1 MLSHQKLN
9 NMKKILTLLLAILTT
24 LTALAQASDALQ
36 LSGTVHD
43 ESRQPLQGAIVT
55 ALNSDSVRLAA
66 AVTDSTGGFAMSF
79 PKQNARLII
88 SLMGYDTRYLTV
100 TKENKKPLNI
110 MLKPAM
116 NMIGEVVVKG
126 RNMVRKDDKL
136 MIYLPEVNK
145 NNAYDGYSALK
156 TLNVIGLRVNMFDE
170 SVTTHGESTTL
181 CINGRAVGADEISTL
196 NPADIKRIDY
206 YQEED
211 LRHPGAGPV
220 IDFIMINR
228 DHGGTVYAKANHS
241 VNIGKG
247 NATLDV
253 KQYIGKS
260 ELNAQVSGAYS
271 RYMPERGSES
281 TTVMPFEDETVTKDV
296 YTLPSPLRNNSV
308 TGKLAFLHQ
317 WKTEKRDNI
326 FQAAAY
332 VKKAHSINNSVLVEE
347 YNSDATASYDRK
359 HRDNISPVA
368 QLYYESNTKNS
379 IMRAA
384 LKGSYNDINLSRD
397 YSSLINYN
405 SITNQDFYSLK
416 PSFTY
421 GRKIG
426 KRHVYGISL
435 DYEYNDIKT
444 QYIDNTQLTNTRMRY
459 GYGNLWLGDNLTII
473 PKVLKV
479 TLQMAGRMETVD
491 NGNESNTKFFFTPS
505 IFYRLSLEKGH
516 TINGRLNVGS
526 GRPNQSQYN
535 DMEQTIDK
543 YQRLHG
549 NPYLKT
555 PKVMG
560 GLVRYS
566 CDRKWGSFEI
576 ETEYELQKDHVYKA
590 VTLDNARS
598 LYIQSYKNGNSY
610 RKFRFTPSI
619 VINMFDGKLSWMNG
633 IEYTHVED
641 DISQVETI
649 NDLMYGTSI
658 SCNLKNFTARIDFN
672 TPGNHVYASIKTKS
686 HADLN
691 LSMAYAYR
699 KWHFTMSARNP
710 FYKVWSERDFHFGNY
725 VKTSRSYNPYTNYK
739 VFSIGANY
747 RISYGKKHKFKAVE
761 IDESEKSAILE

>member
-1 MLSHQKLN
+1 M
-9 NMKKILTLLLAILTT
+9 KILLTILLTT
-24 LTALAQASDALQ
+24 LTALHVFAQKT
-36 LSGTVHD
+36 LSGRVTD
-43 ESRQPLQGAIVT
+43 ASRQPLQGTIVT
-55 ALNSDSVRLAA
+55 ALNSDSVRLATT
-66 AVTDSTGGFAMSF
+66 VTDSVGGFTMSF
-79 PKQNARLII
+79 PNQDARLVV
-88 SLMGYDTRYLTV
+88 SLIGYDTRYLTV
-100 TKENKKPLNI
+100 AKEYKKPLNI
-110 MLKPAM
+110 ILKPLT
-116 NMIGEVVVKG
+116 NMIGEVLVKG
-126 RNMVRKDDKL
+126 RNIVRKDDKL
-136 MIYLPEVNK
+136 VIYLPDVNK
-145 NNAYDGYSALK
+145 KNAYDGYSALQ
-156 TLNVIGLRVNMFDE
+156 TLNIIGLRVNMFTE
-170 SVTTHGESTTL
+170 AVTTHGEPTTL
-181 CINGRAVGADEISTL
+181 CINGRVVEAEEISTL
-196 NPADIKRIDY
+196 NPIDIKRIDY

-211 LRHPGAGPV
+211 MRHPGSGPV

-228 DHGGTVYAKANHS
+228 DHGGTVFTKANHNL
-241 VNIGKG
+241 NIGKG
-247 NATLDV
+247 NATVDV

-260 ELNAQVSGAYS
+260 ELNAQISGAYS

-281 TTVMPFEDETVTKDV
+281 TTVMPLTDETITKEV
-296 YTLPSPLRNNSV
+296 YSLPSPLRNNSM
-308 TGKLAFLHQ
+308 TGKLSFLHQ
-317 WKTEKRDNI
+317 WKTEKRSNM
-326 FQAAAY
+326 FQTAAY
-332 VKKAHSINNSVLVEE
+332 IKKGHSINNSIMVEE
-347 YNSDATASYDRK
+347 YNRNATESYERK
-359 HRDNISPVA
+359 HRDNISPVV
-368 QLYYESNTKNS
+368 QMYYESNSQNN
-379 IMRAA
+379 ILRAE
-384 LKGSYNDINLSRD
+384 LKGSYNDIEQSRD
-397 YSSLINYN
+397 YNSLINYKA
-405 SITNQDFYSLK
+405 ITNQDFYTLK

-421 GRKIG
+421 AHKIG
-426 KRHVYGISL
+426 ERHLPTIKI
-435 DYEYNDIKT
+435 DYEYNDVKT
-444 QYIDNTQLTNTRMRY
+444 RYADNAQLTNTRMRY
-459 GYGNLWLGDNLTII
+459 GYGNLWLGDNFTII

-566 CDRKWGSFEI
+566 CDRKWGGFEI
-576 ETEYELQKDHVYKA
+576 ETEYEQQKDHVYKA

-633 IEYTHVED
+633 IEYTHVGD

-658 SCNLKNFTARIDFN
+658 SCNLKNFTAHIDFN
-672 TPGNHVYASIKTKS
+672 TPGKHVYAGIKTKS

-691 LSMAYAYR
+691 LSMAYVYR

-747 RISYGKKHKFKAVE
+747 RISYGKKHKFKTVE
-761 IDESEKSAILE
+761 IDETEQSAILE

>member
-1 MLSHQKLN
+1 
-9 NMKKILTLLLAILTT
+9 MKKLLTILLTILTT
-24 LTALAQASDALQ
+24 LAVSAQEANELQ
-36 LSGTVHD
+36 LSGKVTD
-43 ESRQPLQGAIVT
+43 EARQPLQGTVIT
-55 ALNSDSVRLAA
+55 ALNKDSVRLAA

-79 PKQNARLII
+79 PKQNARLVI
-88 SLMGYDTRYLTV
+88 SLVGYDTRYLTV
-100 TKENKKPLNI
+100 TKDNKKPLDI
-110 MLKPAM
+110 MLKPAV

-126 RNMVRKDDKL
+126 RNMVKKDDKL
-136 MIYLPEVNK
+136 MIYLPEQNK
-145 NNAYDGYSALK
+145 KNAYDGYSALK

-181 CINGRAVGADEISTL
+181 CINGRAAGADEISTL

-228 DHGGTVYAKANHS
+228 DHGGTVYAKANQN

-247 NATLDV
+247 NATVDV

-260 ELNAQVSGAYS
+260 ELNAQMSGAYS
-271 RYMPERGSES
+271 RYTPDRGSES
-281 TTVMPFEDETVTKDV
+281 TTVMPFDDETVTKDV

-317 WKTEKRDNI
+317 WKTDKRDNM

-332 VKKAHSINNSVLVEE
+332 VKKAHSINNSVMVEE

-384 LKGSYNDINLSRD
+384 LKGSYNNIEQSRD
-397 YSSLINYN
+397 YSSIINYN
-405 SITNQDFYSLK
+405 SVTNQDFYSLK

-426 KRHVYGISL
+426 KRHVYGISI

-444 QYIDNTQLTNTRMRY
+444 QYIDNAQLTNTRMKHS
-459 GYGNLWLGDNLTII
+459 YGNIYLNDNYTII

-479 TLQMAGRMETVD
+479 TIQMAGSMETVD
-491 NGNESNTKFFFTPS
+491 NGKENKTTFFFNPS
-505 IFYRLSLEKGH
+505 IFYRLTLAQKH
-516 TINGRLNVGS
+516 YINGRFNIGT
-526 GRPNQSQYN
+526 GRPNESQYN

-555 PKVMG
+555 PKFMG

-566 CDRKWGSFEI
+566 CDRKWGGFEI
-576 ETEYELQKDHVYKA
+576 ETEYEQQKDHVYKA

-633 IEYTHVED
+633 IEYIHVRD

-672 TPGNHVYASIKTKS
+672 TPGNHVYAGIKTKS

-710 FYKVWSERDFHFGNY
+710 FYKVWSERDFRFGDY
-725 VKTSRSYNPYTNYK
+725 VNTSRSYSPYTRDK
-739 VFSIGANY
+739 VFTIGANY
-747 RISYGKKHKFKAVE
+747 RISYGKKHKFKTVE
-761 IDESEKSAILE
+761 IDETEQSAILE

>member
-1 MLSHQKLN
+1 M
-9 NMKKILTLLLAILTT
+9 KILLTILLTT
-24 LTALAQASDALQ
+24 LTALHVFAQKT
-36 LSGTVHD
+36 LSGRVTD
-43 ESRQPLQGAIVT
+43 ASRQPLQGTIVT
-55 ALNSDSVRLAA
+55 ALNSDSVRLATT
-66 AVTDSTGGFAMSF
+66 VTDSVGGFTMSF
-79 PKQNARLII
+79 PNQDARLVV
-88 SLMGYDTRYLTV
+88 SLIGYDTRYLTV
-100 TKENKKPLNI
+100 AKEYKKPLNI
-110 MLKPAM
+110 LLKPLT
-116 NMIGEVVVKG
+116 NMIGEVLVKG
-126 RNMVRKDDKL
+126 RNIVRKNDKL
-136 MIYLPEVNK
+136 VIYLPDVNK
-145 NNAYDGYSALK
+145 KNAYDGYSALQ
-156 TLNVIGLRVNMFDE
+156 TLNIIGLRVNMFDE

-181 CINGRAVGADEISTL
+181 CINGRAAGADEISTL

-228 DHGGTVYAKANHS
+228 DHGGTVYAKANQN

-247 NATLDV
+247 NATVDV

-271 RYMPERGSES
+271 RYTPDRGSES

-317 WKTEKRDNI
+317 WKTDKRDNM

-332 VKKAHSINNSVLVEE
+332 VKKAHSINNSVMVEE

-384 LKGSYNDINLSRD
+384 LKGSYNNIEQIRD
-397 YSSLINYN
+397 YSSIINYN
-405 SITNQDFYSLK
+405 SVTNQDFYSLK

-426 KRHVYGISL
+426 KRHVYGISI

-444 QYIDNTQLTNTRMRY
+444 QYIDNAQLTNTRMKHS
-459 GYGNLWLGDNLTII
+459 YGNIYLNDNYTII

-479 TLQMAGRMETVD
+479 TIQMAGSMETVD
-491 NGNESNTKFFFTPS
+491 NGKENKTTFFFNPS
-505 IFYRLSLEKGH
+505 IFYRLTLAKDH
-516 TINGRLNVGS
+516 YINGRFNIGT
-526 GRPNQSQYN
+526 GRPNESQYN

-555 PKVMG
+555 PKFMG

-566 CDRKWGSFEI
+566 CDRKWGGFEI
-576 ETEYELQKDHVYKA
+576 ETEYEQQKDHVYKA

-633 IEYTHVED
+633 IEYIHVRD

-672 TPGNHVYASIKTKS
+672 TPGNHVYAGIKTKS

-710 FYKVWSERDFHFGNY
+710 FYKVWSESDFRFGDY
-725 VKTSRSYNPYTNYK
+725 VNTSRSYSPYTRYK
-739 VFSIGANY
+739 VFTIGANY
-747 RISYGKKHKFKAVE
+747 RISYGKKHKFKTVE
-761 IDESEKSAILE
+761 IDETEQSAILE